1 VEKERGVK
9 TGIICYGSSSEAVRE
24 ARDRLKARGLKTNH
38 MLIRALP
45 LTKEVGE
52 FLVEHDTIY
61 FVEQNRDAQMA
72 AIIKDE
78 HPELGS
84 KIVSVL
90 VYNGLPIT
98 PKAIVDQIFEAAQ
111 SAELKTAQM

>member
-1 VEKERGVK
+1 MEKRKRRENRN
-9 TGIICYGSSSEAVRE
+9 YLLRFQFEAVRE

-45 LTKEVGE
+45 LTKEVRD

-78 HPELGS
+78 NPELGA
-84 KIVSVL
+84 KIVSIL
-90 VYNGLPIT
+90 VYNGLPIRQRRLWIRSSMRHNR
-98 PKAIVDQIFEAAQ
+98 PN
-111 SAELKTAQM
+111 

>member
-1 VEKERGVK
+1 
-9 TGIICYGSSSEAVRE
+9 
-24 ARDRLKARGLKTNH
+24 

-45 LTKEVGE
+45 LTKEVRD

-78 HPELGS
+78 NPELGA
-84 KIVSVL
+84 KIVSRL

-98 PKAIVDQIFEAAQ
+98 PKGIVDQIFDASQ

>member
-1 VEKERGVK
+1 
-9 TGIICYGSSSEAVRE
+9 
-24 ARDRLKARGLKTNH
+24 

-45 LTKEVGE
+45 LTSEVRD
-52 FLVEHDTIY
+52 FLFEHDTIY
-61 FVEQNRDAQMA
+61 LVEQNRDGQMA

-78 HPELGS
+78 NPELGA

-98 PKAIVDQIFEAAQ
+98 PKAIVDQIFDAAQ